1 MRLALLFVFAV
12 FSVSAQTNLAAS
24 GQFPAAISNFTAE
37 TFPNQT
43 NQGLSL
49 AQRYQETRMACIQS
63 RRIIC
68 GKIVKIL
75 PDGLVVDSGYT
86 NLMREPLNKSWLIP
100 GTVTAARAVN
110 LVEANEPDAI
120 CLGLVFLTDV
130 PKSRG
135 ARPKLYD
142 YVNLEGFP
150 VGQYTYTSVG
160 SLQRTVRQFTTKLE
174 NATQWNFNQSQQQ
187 NAPPK

>member
-12 FSVSAQTNLAAS
+12 FSASAQTNLAAS
-24 GQFPAAISNFTAE
+24 NGFPAAISNFTAE
-37 TFPNQT
+37 TFQNQT
-43 NQGLSL
+43 NQASSL
-49 AQRYQETRMACIQS
+49 VQRYQETRMACIQS

-110 LVEANEPDAI
+110 LVEASQPDAI
-120 CLGLVFLTDV
+120 CIGLVFLTDV

-160 SLQRTVRQFTTKLE
+160 SLQRTVRQFTTRLE

-187 NAPPK
+187 NAQSK